1 MISIDKTRQLKELG
15 LVWNPQCGDWYKI
28 DYWPTPILLTIDIS
42 RLDDKE
48 IECVIENVKNNTW
61 LPRLDQMLDEIKKYN
76 WTYALYSE
84 NKIEI
89 EIETRIEYVSII
101 DRHRNFKGNIIENVI
116 ADALIYIL
124 GKEKE
129 KI

>member
-1 MISIDKTRQLKELG
+1 MISIDKAKRLKELG
-15 LVWNPQCGDWYKI
+15 LEWNPKRGDWHKA
-28 DYWPTPILLTIDIS
+28 DYWPNPILFVIDTL

-61 LPRLDQMLDEIKKYN
+61 LPILIQMLDEIKEYN
-76 WTYALYSE
+76 WNYALYSE
-84 NKIEI
+84 NEI
-89 EIETRIEYVSII
+89 EIETRIEHVLII
-101 DRHRNFKGNIIENVI
+101 DRHRNFKGNIIEDVI